1 MSGRAPRRKGAKVA
15 KTKQVAKPYEPKP
28 DLNHR
33 QQRFVEEFIVD
44 LNCTQ
49 AAVRAG
55 YSVKTAKQIGSRLLT
70 HVDVQAAIE
79 EGKAD
84 LAERTGKSQEW
95 VIEKLTAV
103 HDASM
108 EKSEDGGFA
117 NPAAANKSLEL
128 IGKHGGMWQEG
139 HVAGDIN
146 IQVNVHPWG
155 KGD

>member
-1 MSGRAPRRKGAKVA
+1 MTNATR
-15 KTKQVAKPYEPKP
+15 
-28 DLNHR
+28 DLQTATVMGTGKLNPR
-33 QQRFVEEFIVD
+33 QQRFVEEYLTD
-44 LNCTQ
+44 LCASQ

-55 YSVKTAKQIGSRLLT
+55 YSEKTAKQIGSRLLT

-79 EGKAD
+79 KGKAD

-108 EKSEDGGFA
+108 KETASGTA
-117 NPAAANKSLEL
+117 HNPAAANKSLEL

-139 HVAGDIN
+139 HISGDIN
-146 IQVNVHPWG
+146 IQVNVHPHG
-155 KGD
+155 KDD

>member
-1 MSGRAPRRKGAKVA
+1 MDKNP
-15 KTKQVAKPYEPKP
+15 
-28 DLNHR
+28 LNHR

-70 HVDVQAAIE
+70 HVDVALAIE
-79 EGKAD
+79 KKKAE
-84 LAERTGKSQEW
+84 LSERVGVTQEW
-95 VIEKLTAV
+95 VIEKLQAV
-103 HDASM
+103 HEASM
-108 EKSEDGGFA
+108 ERTKAGTA
-117 NPAAANKSLEL
+117 YNPAAANRSLEL

-146 IQVNVHPWG
+146 IQVNVHPWD
-155 KGD
+155 KDED

>member
-1 MSGRAPRRKGAKVA
+1 MGENP
-15 KTKQVAKPYEPKP
+15 
-28 DLNHR
+28 LNHR
-33 QQRFVEEFIVD
+33 QQRFVDEFIVD

-70 HVDVQAAIE
+70 HVDVALAIE
-79 EGKAD
+79 KKKAE
-84 LAERTGKSQEW
+84 LAERTGVTQEW
-95 VIEKLTAV
+95 VIEKLQAV
-103 HDASM
+103 HEASM
-108 EKSEDGGFA
+108 ERTKAGTA
-117 NPAAANKSLEL
+117 YNPAAANKSLEL

-155 KGD
+155 KDD

>member
-1 MSGRAPRRKGAKVA
+1 MTDETR
-15 KTKQVAKPYEPKP
+15 
-28 DLNHR
+28 DLQTATVVGTGKLNPR
-33 QQRFVEEFIVD
+33 QQRFVEEYLTD
-44 LNCTQ
+44 LCASQ

-55 YSVKTAKQIGSRLLT
+55 YSEKTAKQIGSRLLT

-79 EGKAD
+79 KGKAD

-108 EKSEDGGFA
+108 KETASGA
-117 NPAAANKSLEL
+117 AHNPAAANRSLEL

-139 HVAGDIN
+139 VNVGDIN
-146 IQVNVHPWG
+146 IQVNVHPHG
-155 KGD
+155 KED